1 MSAVLFT
8 NVRVLDGTGKSP
20 FVGHVRIQ
28 GNRIQEVLPMEAP
41 LPSDPGAEVIDATGC
56 TLMPGLT
63 EAHAHPSFANISTL
77 HALGEIPPEE
87 HTLITARNV
96 KLMLD
101 QGFTSL
107 NSAASGKPR
116 LDIVIR
122 NAINAGE
129 IPGPRLLAA
138 SPELTTTGGLGDP
151 SMMHMHRDTF
161 AVVLD
166 GPRNFVNTRA

>member
-1 MSAVLFT
+1 M
-8 NVRVLDGTGKSP
+8 LDGTGKSP
-20 FVGHVRIQ
+20 FVGHVRVQ
-28 GNRIQEVLPMEAP
+28 GNRIQEVLPIEAP
-41 LPSDPGAEVIDATGC
+41 LPGDPDAEIIDGTGC

-63 EAHAHPSFANISTL
+63 EAHAHPSFANISSL

-87 HTLITARNV
+87 HTLITARNA

-129 IPGPRLLAA
+129 IPWPAPA
-138 SPELTTTGGLGDP
+138 GGQPGTDD
-151 SMMHMHRDTF
+151 HR
-161 AVVLD
+161 
-166 GPRNFVNTRA
+166 RAW